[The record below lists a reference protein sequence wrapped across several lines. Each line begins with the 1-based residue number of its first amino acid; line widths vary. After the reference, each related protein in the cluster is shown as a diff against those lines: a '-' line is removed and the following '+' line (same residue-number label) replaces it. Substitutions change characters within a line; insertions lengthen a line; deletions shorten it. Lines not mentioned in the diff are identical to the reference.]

1 VEDKIAELSSKGFG
15 SWAEDQLLRDYGQGL
30 TQMADNAEFDFR
42 HEAARVRIELKAARH
57 KRDAFRFA
65 YIRPTSFELCVCLGY
80 HNSSHHYWLFDSTE
94 IQGFLAHQ
102 HRGGDSFQLRIRLA
116 DERFQSY
123 YSSRDQVRIA
133 LDPKATTVARHRNLV
148 RLDPVLESIEGWH
161 SVAAAISRRLEKGG
175 LGNWQFVLR
184 PLREKFDEPDLL
196 PYPKLFKCKERIEA
210 LVHPKP
216 VNTSY
221 EAWNTANMLVDF
233 LFQHLEEDMIDPM

>member
-42 HEAARVRIELKAARH
+42 HEASRVRIELKAARH

-102 HRGGDSFQLRIRLA
+102 HRGGDTFQLRIRLA

-161 SVAAAISRRLEKGG
+161 SVAAAISRRLEKGASVIG
-175 LGNWQFVLR
+175 SLSFDRCAKNLMNLTCCRIQSFLNARKELR
-184 PLREKFDEPDLL
+184 RWYIQSRSTLRTRHGIL
-196 PYPKLFKCKERIEA
+196 PIC
-210 LVHPKP
+210 
-216 VNTSY
+216 
-221 EAWNTANMLVDF
+221 
-233 LFQHLEEDMIDPM
+233 